1 MRLRFKNI
9 ISIGIIISMLFSFF
23 SISVNALGYG
33 EEWENYSSQTTKKYK
48 DVSESF
54 WAFDAINEVSA
65 KNWFGGY
72 PDGSFMPNASITRA
86 EALKVFVVFLGL
98 EISDVTESSFY
109 DVDANEWYAPYIE
122 AGKDLFPTHT
132 SIQGKRP
139 FNPNMPVTRE
149 DTIYALVNALGC
161 MNNEKH
167 VDLSVLNMFKDQNSI
182 SGDIKNHFAVAL
194 SHELV
199 SGYPDDTIRA
209 QAALTRAEFAT
220 LLLRGTK
227 HGFHD
232 TYQAKIQSVTVSPA
246 SPVEIEIGE
255 SVTMSA
261 RATYTDG
268 KNLDYAAF
276 SPYDADNNGV
286 ISLSGNTFT
295 GIKEGTATIKY
306 NSEYLKKDSLTV
318 VVKKPTDG
326 PQIKIYE
333 YPEQTELSV
342 VTVIGEIVD
351 KNVAAVDLTANSKDI
366 KIASDGSFNVNV
378 PLEIG
383 NNEIKFVAVNQ
394 YGAKAE
400 KSINILRVDVP
411 AIKITQYK
419 ERTTERSTPVSGVVE
434 YYNMNNIKVTC
445 NGEDV
450 PFNNDGEFK
459 INVDLKIGKNPFLF
473 KATTTAGNTAEQA
486 IVIVRFDYDEDDEE
500 EKPPVVKPEKTIK
513 VWDWRDTIPT
523 VTKYKRVEAV
533 LVIDD
538 SGSLGGDY
546 GYNSSTGT
554 FTGGTDPEHKRL
566 EVARNF
572 VDSAND
578 NTKIGIVKF
587 DYNSEKV
594 TPSLVTCNNDG
605 KNKLKNILQ
614 INNGTFDS
622 WGTTYMY
629 TGINDALSLYE
640 STDPEVMRVMI
651 VFSDGMAHDTEKH
664 AQTILAASNK
674 NVTIYT
680 VGLGSNNSSYFEDY
694 MKPLSTNT
702 GGTFYLAEN
711 AKNLKAIF
719 EEIIISIDTVT
730 DSDND
735 SIPDYYEDNMVD
747 ENGNAI
753 AIDKNN
759 QDTDGDGLMDGEEI
773 RLEYEY
779 NADRSKVKVT
789 AYMSSD
795 PTLKDTDGDGVSDKD
810 DNYPLDAKNK

>member
-1 MRLRFKNI
+1 M
-9 ISIGIIISMLFSFF
+9 
-23 SISVNALGYG
+23 
-33 EEWENYSSQTTKKYK
+33 
-48 DVSESF
+48 
-54 WAFDAINEVSA
+54 
-65 KNWFGGY
+65 
-72 PDGSFMPNASITRA
+72 
-86 EALKVFVVFLGL
+86 
-98 EISDVTESSFY
+98 
-109 DVDANEWYAPYIE
+109 
-122 AGKDLFPTHT
+122 
-132 SIQGKRP
+132 
-139 FNPNMPVTRE
+139 
-149 DTIYALVNALGC
+149 
-161 MNNEKH
+161 
-167 VDLSVLNMFKDQNSI
+167 
-182 SGDIKNHFAVAL
+182 
-194 SHELV
+194 
-199 SGYPDDTIRA
+199 
-209 QAALTRAEFAT
+209 
-220 LLLRGTK
+220 
-227 HGFHD
+227 
-232 TYQAKIQSVTVSPA
+232 
-246 SPVEIEIGE
+246 
-255 SVTMSA
+255 
-261 RATYTDG
+261 
-268 KNLDYAAF
+268 
-276 SPYDADNNGV
+276 
-286 ISLSGNTFT
+286 
-295 GIKEGTATIKY
+295 
-306 NSEYLKKDSLTV
+306 
-318 VVKKPTDG
+318 
-326 PQIKIYE
+326 
-333 YPEQTELSV
+333 
-342 VTVIGEIVD
+342 
-351 KNVAAVDLTANSKDI
+351 
-366 KIASDGSFNVNV
+366 
-378 PLEIG
+378 
-383 NNEIKFVAVNQ
+383 
-394 YGAKAE
+394 
-400 KSINILRVDVP
+400 P